1 MKIFK
6 WFWLPAFALML
17 TTPIIT
23 SCGGDDE
30 EETTQGDGGDNNDD
44 GGDNN
49 EGGGN
54 NEEGGEDNGGNSGGG
69 NISDNAMSPTRQK
82 MYLEETGVEL
92 LNLIKTADFR
102 SYVDLFDY
110 VEDTYYDYET
120 DEVEE
125 WAEECF
131 EDMTKFLGT
140 SSEEEYY
147 TGYYYYYYYDNYS
160 CLYALSGFKGHFTAK
175 NGRWDYSAAD
185 DLQFIFNDQNEKKC
199 VLKLTASG
207 STKKVYIGDEED
219 YVDSYWGGSY
229 GEYYYEN
236 YKNYVEIPEKITI
249 SLTQGGSSIVSL
261 TLKTDLSSVAG
272 ENFNLEKDKYSVTA
286 SVKVKDYEW
295 NLTKASY
302 KAQEN
307 AEIGFNF
314 KKGSSTLVSMSAYI
328 DAKVDFEEDE
338 DYEDSEVE
346 VTSAKNAKLNF
357 SIMDD
362 KVKIAG
368 NCLDVIKFNNKIEDA
383 EDYCD
388 QETAYKSYINEANE
402 MLDLYVY
409 YNGTD
414 TKQAYVSLEPF
425 YEDDYYYGGEWEC
438 EPVIRFA
445 DGTSYST
452 FEAFFDEDDF
462 KDLINTFEKL
472 IEDFEGLVE

>member
-1 MKIFK
+1 MKILK

-17 TTPIIT
+17 TAPIIT
-23 SCGGDDE
+23 SCGGDDDE
-30 EETTQGDGGDNNDD
+30 EIVDPDPNP
-44 GGDNN
+44 
-49 EGGGN
+49 
-54 NEEGGEDNGGNSGGG
+54 
-69 NISDNAMSPTRQK
+69 SDKAMTSTEQK
-82 MYLEETGVEL
+82 IHLEETGVEV

-120 DEVEE
+120 DEVEDWYE
-125 WAEECF
+125 GCL
-131 EDMTKFLGT
+131 EDITKTLGNDSGET
-140 SSEEEYY
+140 YWGDKYYY
-147 TGYYYYYYYDNYS
+147 TDYS
-160 CLYALSGFKGHFTAK
+160 RLYAASNFTGHFTAK
-175 NGRWDYSAAD
+175 DGYWDYSKAD
-185 DLQFIFNDQNEKKC
+185 DLQFIFNDQNGKKC
-199 VLKLTASG
+199 VVKLTTSG
-207 STKKVYIGDEED
+207 SSKEVYVGDEED
-219 YVDSYWGGSY
+219 YDYDYDYSTGNYI
-229 GEYYYEN
+229 EYIDNYEN
-236 YKNYVEIPEKITI
+236 YIKIPEKITI
-249 SLTQGGSSIVSL
+249 SMTQNGSSIISL
-261 TLKTDLSSVAG
+261 TLTTDLSSVAG
-272 ENFNLEKDKYSVTA
+272 EEFNLEKDKYAVTA
-286 SVKVKDYEW
+286 NVKIKDYEW

-307 AEIGFNF
+307 AQISMNF
-314 KKGSSTLVSMSAYI
+314 KKGSTTIVSMSAYI

-362 KVKIAG
+362 KVAVKG
-368 NCLDVIKFNNKIEDA
+368 NCLDVIKFNNKMEDA

-388 QETAYKSYINEANE
+388 EETAYKSYINEANE

-414 TKQAYVSLEPF
+414 TKQAYVNLEPF
-425 YEDDYYYGGEWEC
+425 YDDGYYYGGEWDC

>member
-1 MKIFK
+1 
-6 WFWLPAFALML
+6 
-17 TTPIIT
+17 
-23 SCGGDDE
+23 
-30 EETTQGDGGDNNDD
+30 
-44 GGDNN
+44 
-49 EGGGN
+49 
-54 NEEGGEDNGGNSGGG
+54 
-69 NISDNAMSPTRQK
+69 MSPTRQK
-82 MYLEETGVEL
+82 IFLEETGVEL
-92 LNLIKTADFR
+92 VNLIKATDFR
-102 SYVDLFDY
+102 SYVDLWDY
-110 VEDTYYDYET
+110 VEDTYYDYDT
-120 DEVEE
+120 DEVED
-125 WAEECF
+125 WAEDCF
-131 EDMTKFLGT
+131 EHMTEFLGT

-185 DLQFIFNDQNEKKC
+185 DLQFIFNDDNGKKC
-199 VLKLTASG
+199 VLKLTTGG
-207 STKKVYIGDEED
+207 STKKVYIGDDEEW
-219 YVDSYWGGSY
+219 VDSYWGSSY
-229 GEYYYEN
+229 GEYYIEN
-236 YKNYVEIPEKITI
+236 YENYVEIPEKITV
-249 SLTQGGSSIVSL
+249 SLTQNGSSIASL
-261 TLKTDLSSVAG
+261 TLKTDLSSVTG
-272 ENFNLEKDKYSVTA
+272 ESFNLEKDKYAVTA

-314 KKGSSTLVSMSAYI
+314 KKGSSTLVSMSAYS

-346 VTSAKNAKLNF
+346 VTSAKNAKLDF

-362 KVKIAG
+362 KVKVAG
-368 NCLDVIKFNNKIEDA
+368 KCLDIIKFNNKLNKAD
-383 EDYCD
+383 DYCD

-414 TKQAYVSLEPF
+414 TKQAYVNLEPF
-425 YEDDYYYGGEWEC
+425 YDDYYYGYGEWDC

-462 KDLINTFEKL
+462 RDLIRTFERL
-472 IEDFEGLVE
+472 IEDFEDLVE